1 MNLSDEDTLEV
12 RKPSP
17 ELEYASLRE
26 EVLKRIE
33 SRQQVISI
41 ALTIAGAF
49 LGVGWGAGA
58 VVLLVYPLIAALLA
72 AAWAQNEVLIE
83 QLNRYIRD
91 HLEAHVANPGWA
103 SYSRKRL
110 NDTMLM
116 GWPIDVLAVGGI
128 FVLTQ
133 IMALALGWT
142 RFERSFLEWLLIAAD
157 LFAVIVVLWLLN
169 MIRRRMLE
177 A

>member
-1 MNLSDEDTLEV
+1 MNMPDEDTIEV
-12 RKPSP
+12 PRPIA
-17 ELEYASLRE
+17 ETEYASLRE

-33 SRQQVISI
+33 SRQQLISI

-58 VVLLVYPLIAALLA
+58 VGLLLYPLIATLLA

-83 QLNRYIRD
+83 QLNSYIRD
-91 HLEAHVANPGWA
+91 HLEAHIANPGWA
-103 SYSRKRL
+103 SYSRKRRAE
-110 NDTMLM
+110 TMIF

-133 IMALALGWT
+133 LMALALGWT
-142 RFERSFLEWLLIAAD
+142 QFGWSFLEWLLLAAD
-157 LFAVIVVLWLLN
+157 GLAVLVVLWLLH
-169 MIRRRMLE
+169 MIRRRITTD
-177 A
+177 

>member
-1 MNLSDEDTLEV
+1 MNMPDEDTIEV
-12 RKPSP
+12 PRPNA
-17 ELEYASLRE
+17 EMEYVSLRE

-33 SRQQVISI
+33 SRQQLISI

-58 VVLLVYPLIAALLA
+58 VVLLLYPLIATLLA

-83 QLNRYIRD
+83 QLNSYIRD
-91 HLEAHVANPGWA
+91 HLEAHIANPGWA
-103 SYSRKRL
+103 SYSRKRRAE
-110 NDTMLM
+110 TMIF

-133 IMALALGWT
+133 LMALALGWT
-142 RFERSFLEWLLIAAD
+142 QFGWSFLEWLLLAAD
-157 LFAVIVVLWLLN
+157 GLAVLIVLWLLH
-169 MIRRRMLE
+169 MIRRRITND
-177 A
+177 